1 MAETGNTSK
10 SGSAGKQGAGKGIG
24 SVLLAVIGL
33 VALYDFITQLFPF
46 AGGVPTPGLAA
57 TLVLAINGLI
67 ALLSIGYFATAAGA
81 TRRDGISLAV
91 AVLFLGKFALGIA
104 VAAG

>member
-1 MAETGNTSK
+1 MRELTMNESQQV
-10 SGSAGKQGAGKGIG
+10 SGGWVQAL
-24 SVLLAVIGL
+24 VMAVIGL

-57 TLVLAINGLI
+57 TLVLVVNGLI
-67 ALLSIGYFATAAGA
+67 ALLSIGYFATAAAA

-91 AVLFLGKFALGIA
+91 AVLFLGKFALGMA